1 MGYTV
6 AIVGRPNVGKS
17 TLFNRLVGGRQA
29 IIDNQSGVTRDR
41 QYGVTHW
48 NGKTFNVIDT
58 GGFVDHSSDLF
69 EKEIKKQV
77 KIAIQEASAIFFVV
91 DVSTGI
97 TDLDMQLADLLRRES
112 KKVYLVVNK
121 VDNTNRLYQA
131 SEFYSLGF
139 DKLYTIASISGSGTG
154 ELLDALCEEIK
165 PEEIVEEDAND
176 ELPKIAIVGQPNVG
190 KSSLLNAWVGKEQN
204 IVTDISGTTRD
215 AIHTHYKLFNK
226 DLLLIDTAGI
236 RKKSSVMENLEFYS
250 VIRAINSIDQTDVCV
265 LVIDATLGIEAQDM
279 AIFRQAEKKKKGV
292 VVAVNKWDLIE
303 DKTHEK
309 IKAFKETLL
318 AKFAPFTDL
327 PIVFISALEKQR
339 ISKVL
344 DIALEV
350 AKNRRIRISTSELNK
365 FLEKSV
371 EKYGPPAVKGKYVKI
386 KYVTQLPTHTPTF
399 AFFCNHPKYIR
410 LPYKNYLE
418 NQLRKM
424 FPLTGVPIRMVFRD
438 K

>member
-17 TLFNRLVGGRQA
+17 TLFNRLIGGRQA

-41 QYGVTHW
+41 QYGVSNW

-58 GGFVDHSSDLF
+58 GGFVDHTKDLF

-77 KIAIQEASAIFFVV
+77 KIAIEEASAILFVV

-97 TDLDMQLADLLRRES
+97 TDLDMQLASMLRKES
-112 KKVYLVVNK
+112 KRVYMVVNK
-121 VDNTNRLYQA
+121 VDNTNRLYEA
-131 SEFYSLGF
+131 NEFYSLGF
-139 DKLYTIASISGSGTG
+139 DKLFTIASISGSGTG
-154 ELLDALCEEIK
+154 ELLDA
-165 PEEIVEEDAND
+165 VTEDIRD
-176 ELPKIAIVGQPNVG
+176 EDLVDENADDDLPKIAIVGQPNVG
-190 KSSLLNAWVGKEQN
+190 KSSLLNSWVGKEQN

-215 AIHTHYKLFNK
+215 AIHTHYNLYNK

-236 RKKSSVMENLEFYS
+236 RKKSSVMDNLEFYS

-265 LVIDATLGIEAQDM
+265 LVIDATMGVEAQDL
-279 AIFRQAEKKKKGV
+279 AIFRQAEKKKKGIV
-292 VVAVNKWDLIE
+292 LAVNKWDLVKDKSQSKVKEFQEGIIE
-303 DKTHEK
+303 
-309 IKAFKETLL
+309 
-318 AKFAPFTDL
+318 KFAPFRDL
-327 PIVFISALEKQR
+327 PVVFISALEKQR

-350 AKNRRIRISTSELNK
+350 AHNRRQKIPTGALNK
-365 FLEKSV
+365 FLENCLNKMH
-371 EKYGPPAVKGKYVKI
+371 PPAVKGKYVRI

-418 NQLRKM
+418 NQLRKN
-424 FPLTGVPIRMVFRD
+424 FPLSGVPVRMVFRD

>member
-17 TLFNRLVGGRQA
+17 TLFNRLIGGRQA

-41 QYGVTHW
+41 QYGVSNW
-48 NGKTFNVIDT
+48 NGKNFNVIDT
-58 GGFVDHSSDLF
+58 GGFVDHTKDLF

-77 KIAIQEASAIFFVV
+77 KIAILEASAILFVV

-97 TDLDMQLADLLRRES
+97 TDLDMQLANMLRKES

-121 VDNTNRLYQA
+121 VDNTNRLYEA
-131 SEFYSLGF
+131 NEFYSLGF
-139 DKLYTIASISGSGTG
+139 DKLYTVASISGSGTG
-154 ELLDALCEEIK
+154 ELLDA
-165 PEEIVEEDAND
+165 VTEDIDDSDLVDENADD

-215 AIHTHYKLFNK
+215 AIHTHYKLYNK

-236 RKKSSVMENLEFYS
+236 RKKSSVMDNLEFYS

-265 LVIDATLGIEAQDM
+265 LVIDATTGVEAQDL
-279 AIFRQAEKKKKGV
+279 AIFRQAEKKKKGIV
-292 VVAVNKWDLIE
+292 LAVNKWDLVE
-303 DKTHEK
+303 DKSQDK
-309 IKAFKETLL
+309 IKEFQEGIIE
-318 AKFAPFTDL
+318 KFAPFRDL

-350 AKNRRIRISTSELNK
+350 AHNRRQKIPTGVLNK
-365 FLEKSV
+365 FLEDCISKMH
-371 EKYGPPAVKGKYVKI
+371 PPAVKGKYVRI

-418 NQLRKM
+418 NQLRKS
-424 FPLTGVPIRMVFRD
+424 FPLSGVPIRMVFRD

>member
-17 TLFNRLVGGRQA
+17 TLFNRLIGGRQA

-41 QYGVTHW
+41 QYGVSNW
-48 NGKTFNVIDT
+48 NGKAFNVIDT

-77 KIAIQEASAIFFVV
+77 KIAITEASAILFVV

-139 DKLYTIASISGSGTG
+139 DKLFTIASISGSGTG
-154 ELLDALCEEIK
+154 ELLDALCEDIK
-165 PEEIVEEDAND
+165 PEEVVQEDQDD

-204 IVTDISGTTRD
+204 IVTDIAGTTRD
-215 AIHTHYKLFNK
+215 AINTHYKLYNK

-236 RKKSSVMENLEFYS
+236 RKKSSVMEDLEFYS
-250 VIRAINSIDQTDVCV
+250 VIRAINSIDQADVCV
-265 LVIDATLGIEAQDM
+265 LI
-279 AIFRQAEKKKKGV
+279 
-292 VVAVNKWDLIE
+292 
-303 DKTHEK
+303 
-309 IKAFKETLL
+309 
-318 AKFAPFTDL
+318 
-327 PIVFISALEKQR
+327 
-339 ISKVL
+339 L
-344 DIALEV
+344 D
-350 AKNRRIRISTSELNK
+350 
-365 FLEKSV
+365 
-371 EKYGPPAVKGKYVKI
+371 
-386 KYVTQLPTHTPTF
+386 
-399 AFFCNHPKYIR
+399 
-410 LPYKNYLE
+410 
-418 NQLRKM
+418 
-424 FPLTGVPIRMVFRD
+424 
-438 K
+438 